1 MFVLWNTNTDR
12 TDVNKQNTHTPNTQ
26 RKIVFAELNFA
37 VAFLLIRKTWDDVF
51 AGKGGEGG
59 ILRNGGGDPSNE
71 GGWFW
76 NWVLILLY
84 GLCGMCILDFSK
96 VLLSEIHYDWI
107 KNKSISNSGL
117 LFTVADSLI
126 KLKPDEIK
134 AEDVNDD
141 FSNDKEMLDFSNYSA
156 ESIY

>member
-1 MFVLWNTNTDR
+1 M
-12 TDVNKQNTHTPNTQ
+12 
-26 RKIVFAELNFA
+26 
-37 VAFLLIRKTWDDVF
+37 
-51 AGKGGEGG
+51 
-59 ILRNGGGDPSNE
+59 GGGDPSNE

-76 NWVLILLY
+76 NWGLILLY
-84 GLCGMCILDFSK
+84 GLCGICILDFSK
-96 VLLSEIHYDWI
+96 VLFSEIHYDWI

-141 FSNDKEMLDFSNYSA
+141 FSNDREMLDFSNYSA